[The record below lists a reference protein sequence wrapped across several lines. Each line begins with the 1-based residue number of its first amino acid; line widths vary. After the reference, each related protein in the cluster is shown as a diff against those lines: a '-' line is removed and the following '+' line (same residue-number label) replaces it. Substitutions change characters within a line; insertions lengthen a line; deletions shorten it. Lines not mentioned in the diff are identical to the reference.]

1 MQMLLLYYPGGQR
14 FDCASV
20 TQILWSVDGF
30 SEMRFDEPGGALVEA
45 IYTSG
50 QSRTIVRLDSD
61 AKMISFSGQSDA
73 ALFGALAMQQHLRGP
88 IHIIDLDNAFDLVL
102 ADYPTLDQLR
112 TAIETAQNAQS

>member
-1 MQMLLLYYPGGQR
+1 
-14 FDCASV
+14 
-20 TQILWSVDGF
+20 
-30 SEMRFDEPGGALVEA
+30 
-45 IYTSG
+45 
-50 QSRTIVRLDSD
+50 
-61 AKMISFSGQSDA
+61 MISFSGQSDA